1 VLFPV
6 TIILTTDGLLGGF
19 VMTLL
24 VALALKI
31 KISSVAGVREGVQLL
46 GNAQFEVVPFQI

>member
-1 VLFPV
+1 
-6 TIILTTDGLLGGF
+6 
-19 VMTLL
+19 MTLL